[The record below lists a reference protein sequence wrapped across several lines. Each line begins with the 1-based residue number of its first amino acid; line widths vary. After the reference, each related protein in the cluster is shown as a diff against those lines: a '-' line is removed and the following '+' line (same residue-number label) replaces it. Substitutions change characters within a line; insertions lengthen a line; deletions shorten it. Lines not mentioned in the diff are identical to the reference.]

1 MTNLAIQLMEL
12 DYQRLE
18 KAAKRAG
25 KSVPALIHEWI
36 VQLPEVEEAFDIT
49 QDPVFQMEGYE
60 SDAPAD
66 LSVNLDK
73 YLYRK
78 EYPK

>member
-1 MTNLAIQLMEL
+1 MTAFTLSLIKS

-25 KSVPALIHEWI
+25 KSVHALIYEWI
-36 VQLPEVEEAFDIT
+36 AQLPEVDEFFDVT

-60 SDAPAD
+60 SQAPTD
-66 LSVNLDK
+66 LSINLDK
-73 YLYRK
+73 YLYGE

>member
-1 MTNLAIQLMEL
+1 MTTVTIQLMET

-18 KAAKRAG
+18 KAAERAG
-25 KSVPALIHEWI
+25 KSVQALIYEWI
-36 VQLPEVEEAFDIT
+36 AQLPEVEEFFDIT

-66 LSVNLDK
+66 LSVKLDK
-73 YLYRK
+73 YLYG
-78 EYPK
+78 ETYPT

>member
-1 MTNLAIQLMEL
+1 MRELTIQLMET

-18 KAAKRAG
+18 KAAKYAG
-25 KSVPALIHEWI
+25 KSVQALIYEWI
-36 VQLPEVEEAFDIT
+36 VQSPNVEESFDIT

-60 SDAPAD
+60 SDAPTD
-66 LSVNLDK
+66 LSVNLDG
-73 YLYRK
+73 YLYGK

>member
-1 MTNLAIQLMEL
+1 MTKLTIQLTET

-18 KAAKRAG
+18 KAAKRVD
-25 KSVPALIHEWI
+25 KSVQAFISEWI
-36 VQLPEVEEAFDIT
+36 VQLPEVEESFDLT
-49 QDPVFQMEGYE
+49 QDPVFQMEGYD

-73 YLYRK
+73 YLYGG

>member
-1 MTNLAIQLMEL
+1 MTTFTLSLVEA

-18 KAAKRAG
+18 KAAKRVG
-25 KSVPALIHEWI
+25 KPVQALICEWI
-36 VQLPEVEEAFDIT
+36 AQLPDVDELFDVT

-60 SDAPAD
+60 SQAPTD

-73 YLYRK
+73 YLYGE

>member
-1 MTNLAIQLMEL
+1 MTKLTIQLMET

-18 KAAKRAG
+18 KVARRTG
-25 KSVPALIHEWI
+25 KSVQALIYNWI
-36 VQLPEVEEAFDIT
+36 LQLPEVEEPFDIT

-66 LSVNLDK
+66 LSVNLDR
-73 YLYRK
+73 YLYGE